1 MPIPF
6 AITAISGSYPD
17 IAANYHEK
25 TYLILISIF
34 TLRANQSHHNDFVA
48 ARVGWVGSW

>member
-17 IAANYHEK
+17 IAVNPVKKFYEK
-25 TYLILISIF
+25 KGGNFFQDNLSTES
-34 TLRANQSHHNDFVA
+34 
-48 ARVGWVGSW
+48 